1 MAEDIRILNG
11 NAAGRRILP
20 DEEMTFRLLHM
31 RPGDPGYE
39 VNRKMFREN
48 YTQIGRRMIPKA
60 VAAFG
65 ELSGGRKVL
74 CLVMTL
80 GFVISDYIG
89 GRFAAQEYEQGLLFG
104 SMADSALF
112 SFEEQ
117 LLPQIRRIVNE
128 KGYGIC
134 SRMEIPDEIS
144 AEDVCRALE
153 LTEAERILGVTA
165 TKEGMLHPVKSMCMV
180 YGLTED
186 VNAFLAGHDCRVCTA
201 KDCGMRRPVAETE
214 KTDPGECVELEK
226 TTDEDVMRGMRRM
239 TIPAGVGVL
248 EYMQSQGVNLSAPCG
263 GRGVCGKC
271 GVQVVKGE
279 LPVQRADS
287 ICYAKE
293 QLKKGFRLACQAKT
307 ESEIEIL
314 YRVSEE
320 DFVVQTDGGSKFRQV
335 NQGNKDDAMSGTGRS
350 TEMPST
356 AREVSM
362 SVQGDTPGREASGLA
377 VAIDLGTTT
386 LAASLVDLESGRVL
400 GTAAGVN
407 HQRTYGAD
415 VISRIHAAE
424 EGRGEEL
431 KELICRDLKAL
442 VRELLQPLSAENDGS
457 TQSPGK
463 GETTIKEVP
472 KDPAVRDGNA
482 SRIRRIVIAGNTT
495 MEHLLLG
502 YPAGGLG
509 RWPFKP
515 VSLGGERLTAE
526 AVLGTKSG
534 DVPGLSEA
542 VPVDILPGYSTYI
555 GADIAAGM
563 MAAGLTDHKEER
575 ILFVDLGTNGEMAV
589 CDGSRIL
596 AASTAAGPALEGGN
610 LSCGCGSVPGAVC
623 RVSGDSE
630 QEGVTLRTETIG
642 GREPVGI
649 CGTGAIEALA
659 VLLGA
664 GIIDKY
670 GTLREPYFSNGVCL
684 GKRKDGK
691 EIVLTQGDIREI
703 QKAKSAIRAG
713 VEILLKRAGLTMEAI
728 DRVILAGGFG
738 FYLDPAKAARIGL
751 LPEAAVKKTTA
762 AGNTSLGGA
771 VCVLTEESAMVK
783 IRGILEKTEE
793 IILGNDEEFRDAYIG
808 YMNFEGEG
816 QDDKE

>member
-39 VNRKMFREN
+39 ANSKMFREN

-80 GFVISDYIG
+80 GSVISDYIG
-89 GRFAAQEYEQGLLFG
+89 GRFDAQEYEEGLLFG

-201 KDCGMRRPVAETE
+201 EDCGMRKAAAGAE
-214 KTDPGECVELEK
+214 KADPGECVAPEK
-226 TTDEDVMRGMRRM
+226 AADEDGMRDMRRM

-248 EYMQSQGVNLSAPCG
+248 EYMQTQGVNLSAPCG

-293 QLKKGFRLACQAKT
+293 QLQNGFRLACQAKT

-314 YRVSEE
+314 YRSQEE
-320 DFVVQTDGGSKFRQV
+320 EFVVQTDTGNELQYAIRVKRGDDSGIPEEESGKTAERMVFSKGKENAGF
-335 NQGNKDDAMSGTGRS
+335 GI
-350 TEMPST
+350 
-356 AREVSM
+356 
-362 SVQGDTPGREASGLA
+362 
-377 VAIDLGTTT
+377 AIDLGTTT

-431 KELICRDLKAL
+431 KALIRRDLKEL
-442 VRELLQPLSAENDGS
+442 IRELLQSLSAENDGS

-463 GETTIKEVP
+463 GETTTKEVP
-472 KDPAVRDGNA
+472 KDPNVRDGNA

-509 RWPFKP
+509 RWPFRP

-526 AVLGTKSG
+526 AVLGTKRG
-534 DVPGLSEA
+534 DLPGLSED

-563 MAAGLTDHKEER
+563 MTAGLSDPKEER
-575 ILFVDLGTNGEMAV
+575 LLFVDLGTNGEMAV
-589 CDGSRIL
+589 SDGSCIL

-623 RVSGDSE
+623 RVSRNPE
-630 QEGVTLRTETIG
+630 QSGLSLRTETIG
-642 GREPVGI
+642 GREPVGL

-659 VLLGA
+659 VLLDA
-664 GIIDKY
+664 GIMDMY
-670 GTLREPYFSNGVCL
+670 GTLRKPYFSNGVCL

-713 VEILLKRAGLTMEAI
+713 IEILLKRAGLTMEAI

-738 FYLDPAKAARIGL
+738 FYLDPARAARIGL

-762 AGNTSLGGA
+762 AGNTSLAGA
-771 VCVLTEESAMVK
+771 VCVLTEESAMGK
-783 IRGILEKTEE
+783 IRRILEKTEE

>member
-39 VNRKMFREN
+39 ANSKMFREN

-65 ELSGGRKVL
+65 EISGGRKVL

-80 GFVISDYIG
+80 GSVISDYIG

-112 SFEEQ
+112 AFEEQ

-201 KDCGMRRPVAETE
+201 EDCGMRKAAAGAE
-214 KTDPGECVELEK
+214 KADPGECVAPEK
-226 TTDEDVMRGMRRM
+226 AADEDGMRGMRRM

-248 EYMQSQGVNLSAPCG
+248 EYMQTQGVNLSAPCG

-279 LPVQRADS
+279 LPVQRADF

-293 QLKKGFRLACQAKT
+293 QLQNGFRLACQAKT
-307 ESEIEIL
+307 ETEIEIL

-320 DFVVQTDGGSKFRQV
+320 DFVVQTDT
-335 NQGNKDDAMSGTGRS
+335 GNELRYDIRAKREDDS
-350 TEMPST
+350 
-356 AREVSM
+356 
-362 SVQGDTPGREASGLA
+362 SVPEGQPGQAAERMRFAKENEDAEFG

-386 LAASLVDLESGRVL
+386 LAASLVELESGRIL

-424 EGRGEEL
+424 EGRGEVL
-431 KELICRDLKAL
+431 KKLICRDLKVL
-442 VRELLQPLSAENDGS
+442 IRELLQSLSAEDDES
-457 TQSPGK
+457 TQSPGQ
-463 GETTIKEVP
+463 GETTTKEAP
-472 KDPAVRDGNA
+472 KDPDVRDRNA
-482 SRIRRIVIAGNTT
+482 GRIRRIVIAGNTT

-515 VSLGGERLTAE
+515 VSLGGESLAAE
-526 AVLGTKSG
+526 TVFGNKSRDRDILGLSG
-534 DVPGLSEA
+534 D

-563 MAAGLTDHKEER
+563 MAAGLSDPKEER

-589 CDGSRIL
+589 SDGSCIL

-623 RVSGDSE
+623 RVSRDSE
-630 QEGVTLRTETIG
+630 QSGLSLRTETIG
-642 GREPVGI
+642 GSELVGI

-659 VLLGA
+659 VLLDA
-664 GIIDKY
+664 GIMDKY

-713 VEILLKRAGLTMEAI
+713 IEILLKRAGLTMEAI

-762 AGNTSLGGA
+762 AGNTSLVGA
-771 VCVLTEESAMVK
+771 VGVLTEEKAMGK